1 VSILGGVPT
10 TTVRPVPAAG
20 QPSRAAADQKR
31 LTRSYRVL
39 KVAPTAFFSDYGCHV
54 RILEETR
61 ALQRLGHQV
70 VICTY
75 HPGSDPAG
83 VCVRRALNTPWWRTV
98 RVGSSRR
105 KFFYDFWLLL
115 KTFET
120 ALAFRPDIIHAHLH
134 EGALIGSLVGRVLG
148 VPVVF
153 DFQGSLT
160 SEMVD
165 HRFLDP
171 ASFWYRPLRLLEWVI
186 DHWAAVIV
194 TSSRN
199 AAEILTREFGYPR
212 ARVRTIPDCVD
223 ATTFRPRWLRSDLE
237 KIQDLRGRL
246 GIPPDR
252 KVVVYLGLLAEYQ
265 GTGLLLE
272 AARRLIGRGLPVHF
286 LIMGFPAEDYYR
298 HRAEELG
305 IGPFVTFTGRISYA
319 LAPDYL
325 LVGDVAVSPKLSETE
340 GNGKLLN
347 YMACGLPTVA
357 FDTPVAAEILG
368 DAGVYA
374 RAGDPDSLARCL
386 GELLTDPERASA
398 LGRRLRRRA
407 EAYFSWDWAALQF
420 LELYKEL
427 VG

>member
-1 VSILGGVPT
+1 MSILGGVPT
-10 TTVRPVPAAG
+10 STVRPAEAAWPELSAG
-20 QPSRAAADQKR
+20 RKRAA
-31 LTRSYRVL
+31 RSYRVL
-39 KVAPTAFFSDYGCHV
+39 KIAPTAFFSDYGCHV

-61 ALQRLGHQV
+61 ALQRLGNRV

-75 HPGSDPAG
+75 HTGADPAG

-120 ALAFRPDIIHAHLH
+120 ALLFRPDIIHAHLH
-134 EGALIGSLVGRVLG
+134 EGALIGTLVGRVLG

-171 ASFWYRPLRLLEWVI
+171 DSLWYGPLRLLEWVI

-199 AAEILTREFGYPR
+199 AADILVRDFGYPR
-212 ARVRTIPDCVD
+212 AKVRTIPDCVD
-223 ATTFRPRWLRSDLE
+223 AATFRPRWLRDDLE
-237 KIQDLRGRL
+237 RIGRLRTRL

-272 AARRLIGRGLPVHF
+272 AARRLIDRGLPVHF
-286 LIMGFPAEDYYR
+286 LIMGFPGEESYR
-298 HRAEELG
+298 QRAEQLG
-305 IGPFVTFTGRISYA
+305 IGRFVTFTGRISYA
-319 LAPDYL
+319 SAPDYL
-325 LVGDVAVSPKLSETE
+325 LLGDVAVSPKLSETE

-368 DAGVYA
+368 EAGVYA
-374 RAGDPDSLARCL
+374 RAGDPDSLAGRIA
-386 GELLTDPERASA
+386 EVLTDPARAEA

-420 LELYKEL
+420 VELYKEL

>member
-1 VSILGGVPT
+1 MPGRAPIAAVKQVEAA
-10 TTVRPVPAAG
+10 RPESPAG
-20 QPSRAAADQKR
+20 QKR
-31 LTRSYRVL
+31 TARSYRVL

-61 ALQRLGHQV
+61 ALQRLGNQV

-75 HPGSDPAG
+75 HTGSNPPGI
-83 VCVRRALNTPWWRTV
+83 CVRRAFNTPWWRTV

-134 EGALIGSLVGRVLG
+134 EGALIGTLVGRALG
-148 VPVVF
+148 IPVVF

-199 AAEILTREFGYPR
+199 AADILVREFGYPR
-212 ARVRTIPDCVD
+212 AKVRTVPDCVD
-223 ATTFRPRWLRSDLE
+223 ATTFRPRWLRADLHRV
-237 KIQDLRGRL
+237 DRLRARL

-272 AARRLIGRGLPVHF
+272 AARRLVDRGLPVHF
-286 LIMGFPAEDYYR
+286 LIMGFPGEEAYR
-298 HRAEELG
+298 QRAERLG

-319 LAPDYL
+319 AAPDYL
-325 LVGDVAVSPKLSETE
+325 LIGDVAVSPKVSETE

-357 FDTPVAAEILG
+357 FDTPVASEILG
-368 DAGVYA
+368 DAGIYA
-374 RAGDPDSLARCL
+374 RTGDPESLADRIA
-386 GELLTDPERASA
+386 ELLTDPELAGA
-398 LGRRLRRRA
+398 VGRRLRRRA
-407 EAYFSWDWAALQF
+407 EAYFSWDWAAVRF
-420 LELYKEL
+420 VELYKEL
-427 VG
+427 TG

>member
-10 TTVRPVPAAG
+10 GVVRPVEAAWPDLSAG
-20 QPSRAAADQKR
+20 RKRAA
-31 LTRSYRVL
+31 RSYRVL
-39 KVAPTAFFSDYGCHV
+39 KIAPTAFFSDYGCHV

-61 ALQRLGHQV
+61 ALQRLGNRV

-75 HPGSDPAG
+75 NTGADPVG

-115 KTFET
+115 KAFET
-120 ALAFRPDIIHAHLH
+120 ALLFRPDIIHAHLH
-134 EGALIGSLVGRVLG
+134 EGALIGTLIGRILG
-148 VPVVF
+148 VPVIF

-171 ASFWYRPLRLLEWVI
+171 DSLWYSPLRLLEWVI

-199 AAEILTREFGYPR
+199 AADILVRDFGYPR
-212 ARVRTIPDCVD
+212 AKVRTIPDCVD
-223 ATTFRPRWLRSDLE
+223 ATTFRPRWLRDDLGGIE
-237 KIQDLRGRL
+237 RLRSRL

-265 GTGLLLE
+265 GIGLLLE
-272 AARRLIGRGLPVHF
+272 AARRLIDRGLPVHF
-286 LIMGFPAEDYYR
+286 LIMGFPGEEFYR
-298 HRAEELG
+298 QRAEQLG
-305 IGPFVTFTGRISYA
+305 VGPFVTFTGRISYA

-325 LVGDVAVSPKLSETE
+325 LLGDVAVSPKLSETE

-357 FDTPVAAEILG
+357 FDTPVATEILG
-368 DAGVYA
+368 DAGLYA
-374 RAGDPDSLARCL
+374 RAGDPDSLAGRIA
-386 GELLTDPERASA
+386 ELLTDPVRAEA

-420 LELYKEL
+420 VELYKEL